1 MGQKTHPLGFRLGI
15 TLKHKSFW
23 FSTFKN
29 YWKLLKEDD
38 QIRTYFKPFLNKA
51 SISNILIY
59 RYSITDNIDIRIET
73 ARPGILIGEKG
84 VGLELL
90 SINLKKILAKE
101 IPIRIRITE
110 IKNAD
115 LNADSDKP
123 IK

>member
-59 RYSITDNIDIRIET
+59 RYSITDNIDITQIIMSLVFT
-73 ARPGILIGEKG
+73 SCFYFPGFIHALHIMK
-84 VGLELL
+84 
-90 SINLKKILAKE
+90 NKK
-101 IPIRIRITE
+101 TCG
-110 IKNAD
+110 
-115 LNADSDKP
+115 SVF
-123 IK
+123 